1 MKLTSL
7 GFRSGGEDAKQRPPT
22 GPEVLGPDGDHLVEA
37 LDDHIFGIEVPAMDH
52 GVLERL
58 QEVFLEFEVG
68 QLVLL
73 QESHR
78 QLS

>member
-1 MKLTSL
+1 MRLTSL

-22 GPEVLGPDGDHLVEA
+22 GPEVLGSDGDHLVEA
-37 LDDHIFGIEVPAMDH
+37 LEDHIFRIQVPAVDH

-58 QEVFLEFEVG
+58 QEVFLEFEIG
-68 QLVLL
+68 QFVFL